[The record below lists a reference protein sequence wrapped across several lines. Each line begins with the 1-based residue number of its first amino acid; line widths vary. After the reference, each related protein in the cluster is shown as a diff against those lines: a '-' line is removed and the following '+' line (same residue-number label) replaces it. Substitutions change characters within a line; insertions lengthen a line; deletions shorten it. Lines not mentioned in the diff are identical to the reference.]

1 MKEQSTTLQV
11 RINPELK
18 ASAEA
23 VLEELGMSTSQAVSI
38 FLKQIVLTSSIPFR
52 VGLPVPNAK
61 TREAIAEIEAKI
73 AGRLPAHGKTAE
85 ELFSD
90 LGI

>member
-11 RINPELK
+11 RINPELR

-38 FLKQIVLTSSIPFR
+38 FLKQIVLTRSIPFR
-52 VGLPVPNAK
+52 IGLPVPNAK
-61 TREAIAEIEAKI
+61 TQEAMAEIEAMI
-73 AGRLPAHGKTAE
+73 ASRLPAHGQTAD
-85 ELFSD
+85 ELFTD